1 MIYVFCSND
10 IRNLYENNL
19 VRLDAEGNL
28 IDPEEGAKG
37 GDETAPATRG

>member
-1 MIYVFCSND
+1 MGLAAQNTL
-10 IRNLYENNL
+10 RRAAGLPE
-19 VRLDAEGNL
+19 LDAEGNL